1 MISGL
6 IAGIIFGFLWKRG
19 KFCATGIIRDI
30 YLEKQRPNLVLILAI
45 IFIQAFLYHLM
56 TGLGIIPMAKF
67 KDFPLVSVALGSFM
81 FGFGA
86 VMCNGCI
93 TASLV
98 KLGDGRLTGLVSLLF
113 FVFAAYT
120 AKHGFLLPVT
130 KSLGAVT
137 LVPTP
142 AINTQ
147 PMILVGISGIVSAV
161 LIFMLIKKA
170 KAYNPKYTLPAKHTG
185 FLHFVCEKVWQ
196 KEIIVIL
203 MGIVMAAGF
212 YFSNMNGRNGGFGI
226 TTPLLSWVNAI
237 ISGGKLGWASM
248 LVLGIILG
256 STIASLLTKEFSF
269 LGTNL
274 ESIIKTAIGSVLM
287 GIGAVWGQGCLIGN
301 GLVGTAQFSL
311 KSWWA
316 LLFIVI
322 GIWSS
327 AYIFLARS
335 LNKD

>member
-1 MISGL
+1 ME
-6 IAGIIFGFLWKRG
+6 GIYDFRFDSRYHIRFLWKRG
-19 KFCATGIIRDI
+19 KFCVTGIIRDI

-161 LIFMLIKKA
+161 LIFMLIKKL
-170 KAYNPKYTLPAKHTG
+170 KPIILSILCPQNTRGFYTLYAKR
-185 FLHFVCEKVWQ
+185 
-196 KEIIVIL
+196 
-203 MGIVMAAGF
+203 
-212 YFSNMNGRNGGFGI
+212 Y
-226 TTPLLSWVNAI
+226 
-237 ISGGKLGWASM
+237 GK
-248 LVLGIILG
+248 
-256 STIASLLTKEFSF
+256 K
-269 LGTNL
+269 
-274 ESIIKTAIGSVLM
+274 K
-287 GIGAVWGQGCLIGN
+287 
-301 GLVGTAQFSL
+301 
-311 KSWWA
+311 
-316 LLFIVI
+316 
-322 GIWSS
+322 
-327 AYIFLARS
+327 
-335 LNKD
+335 